1 MDEPKT
7 SSMRLPVR
15 EVARTSKPHRLE
27 LVRGPD
33 SPREIELTEGTT
45 VVGRSTTADL
55 RIDSSELSRTHLSLT
70 FVDGE
75 YLIQDLNSS
84 NGVYLNGV
92 KIHSATL
99 RDGDQIQVGGV
110 ILVYRE
116 GA

>member
-1 MDEPKT
+1 MAGLVVIQGPTDK
-7 SSMRLPVR
+7 PVY
-15 EVARTSKPHRLE
+15 EVPAA
-27 LVRGPD
+27 
-33 SPREIELTEGTT
+33 
-45 VVGRSTTADL
+45 ADL
-55 RIDSSELSRTHLSLT
+55 TIGRGLDNLIVLENPAVSRHHARLC
-70 FVDGE
+70 
-75 YLIQDLNSS
+75 LISDAFWIEDLNSS